1 MNTHPLDGLVT
12 DGSGDR
18 MTNNNGTDTVARM
31 SEHRP
36 ASRGVP
42 TRRLSRP
49 RKAKPTGCS
58 MSVSYSH
65 VDNALVAEHT
75 STPDQDVLRGWD
87 EVVERSGVDD
97 VAQLSAWS
105 DIRAAHGYE
114 PIYVFIRQGDR
125 LVAGA
130 QILCRRVPVL
140 GTIGYLPYGPVIA
153 PDVDP
158 RDQVTR
164 QLAAKLSKTGRQL
177 RMLFVQP
184 PVGAE
189 DVSASLLD
197 AGFRPSDALI
207 APRASVRLDITPPE
221 EELVARLPRRLRTWT
236 RQWSKRGVRV
246 RVGNAEDVARF
257 AELLDNTAAHHRF
270 NPHSEEYLRMQYDT
284 LASRGNAVLLIGEA
298 NGRPVAGELFT
309 ACGTVVT
316 TRLCGLDRD
325 AETLK
330 LNVASAVTWE
340 GIRWAKAN
348 GYHTVDFGGF
358 KSASLQALDANPE
371 AETRALAGP
380 DQAKLKFGGEVV
392 RYPEAVEIIS
402 SPVARFLYDAARRH
416 PIGRRVVAGARTVLR
431 GTISLRRKR
440 L

>member
-1 MNTHPLDGLVT
+1 
-12 DGSGDR
+12 
-18 MTNNNGTDTVARM
+18 
-31 SEHRP
+31 
-36 ASRGVP
+36 
-42 TRRLSRP
+42 
-49 RKAKPTGCS
+49 
-58 MSVSYSH
+58 MSVSYSK
-65 VDNALVAEHT
+65 VDNELVAEHT
-75 STPDQDVLRGWD
+75 STPTRDALREWD
-87 EVVERSGVDD
+87 ELVERSRADD
-97 VAQLSAWS
+97 VAQISAWA
-105 DIRAAHGYE
+105 DIRATHGYR
-114 PIYVFIRQGDR
+114 PTYIFVRHQDR

-140 GTIGYLPYGPVIA
+140 GTIGYLPFGPVIA
-153 PDVDP
+153 PDVDFQ
-158 RDQVTR
+158 DQVTKR
-164 QLAAKLSKTGRQL
+164 LAAELSRTGRQL

-189 DVSASLLD
+189 NVSASLLD

-246 RVGNAEDVARF
+246 RVGNSQDISRF

-284 LASRGNAVLLIGEA
+284 LASRGNAVLFVGEA
-298 NGRPVAGELFT
+298 NGRSVAGELFT

-431 GTISLRRKR
+431 GTMSLRRKPS
-440 L
+440 